1 MNMHIS
7 IDMDVTSYKHTNA
20 CSFKKISQLK
30 KTGRRTGQLFHTK
43 ISE

>member
-1 MNMHIS
+1 MKMHRS
-7 IDMDVTSYKHTNA
+7 IDMDVTSYKYTNA

-30 KTGRRTGQLFHTK
+30 KTGRRIGQLFHTK